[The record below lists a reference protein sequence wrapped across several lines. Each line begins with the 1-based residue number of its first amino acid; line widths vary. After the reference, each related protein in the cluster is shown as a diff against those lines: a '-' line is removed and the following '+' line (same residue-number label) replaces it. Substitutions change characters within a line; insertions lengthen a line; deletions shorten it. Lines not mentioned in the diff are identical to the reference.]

1 MGGAAVTDHAPGS
14 PEEAARDLEEETTSS
29 NGHGAR
35 HLQEARTE
43 LEEAQALGIDA
54 AGLEQLIDKLAV
66 DHDAPPQTLRNM
78 AAAVRTQLEQQQQL
92 ADETATL
99 LGEMDRQELG
109 LGLTLDYLLPAP
121 IAAALWAITRHL
133 PYDDPA
139 IALGFLAGQSGLAKL
154 GTRICGN
161 PLTRY
166 EVPLNLYA
174 CIVGAS
180 GSKKTP
186 LQRLLV
192 EAPSKPLR
200 VELAAEHK
208 RQVEAIREKNRGIK
222 PAEREQEPRPLRL
235 QIQDYTGEALA
246 AQLARQEEAGLG
258 LLVARDEIAGLLGT
272 LNAYRGG
279 RGGDEQQ
286 LLELYDG
293 DAFASL
299 RVAAGDRTYTS
310 CHLSIYGNTQ
320 PAVLAELAKGGD
332 PTGKWARFLF
342 APLPDRVAPLPT
354 TISAEEQE
362 EVAAAWNTLQ
372 TISRELYTLPR
383 RVYQLDAE
391 ALAAFSRF
399 EAACQHHQQ
408 QAALDPHRAIH
419 GKQAGKVLR
428 VAGLLQLLRIAAGE
442 EVDAAPIG
450 LPVLQ
455 RAMAYVTH
463 LDGWALGLHS
473 QLAAVGEG
481 GVSQLM
487 RKIHRTAER
496 QRKPIGWRDLWKVLS
511 PNQRKAIDRDLVA
524 EGMKHLEELQLGE
537 VTSDGGQPRYRAM
550 AAMPP

>member
-1 MGGAAVTDHAPGS
+1 MTALA
-14 PEEAARDLEEETTSS
+14 
-29 NGHGAR
+29 
-35 HLQEARTE
+35 LQDARTS
-43 LEEAQALGIDA
+43 LEQALASGIDA
-54 AGLEQLIDKLAV
+54 ASLEQQIEALSAKYDTSQ
-66 DHDAPPQTLRNM
+66 QTLRNM
-78 AAAVRTQLEQQQQL
+78 AAAIRDQLEQQQQL

-99 LGEMDRQELG
+99 LGEMDRHALG
-109 LGLTLDYLLPAP
+109 LWLTLDYLLPAS
-121 IAAALWAITRHL
+121 IAAALRAITRHL

-139 IALGFLAGQSGLAKL
+139 IALAFLAGQSGLAKL

-161 PLTRY
+161 PLTGY

-180 GSKKTP
+180 GSKKSP

-299 RVAAGDRTYTS
+299 RVTAGDRTYS
-310 CHLSIYGNTQ
+310 RCHLSIYGNTQ
-320 PAVLAELAKGGD
+320 PAVLADLAKGGD

-354 TISAEEQE
+354 TISPEERE

-372 TISRELYTLPR
+372 TISRHFYTLPC

-391 ALAAFSRF
+391 ALAAFSQF
-399 EAACQHHQQ
+399 EAACQRHQLD
-408 QAALDPHRAIH
+408 ATLDPHRAIH

-428 VAGLLQLLRIAAGE
+428 VAGLLQLQRIVAGE
-442 EVDAAPIG
+442 EADAAPIG

-481 GVSQLM
+481 GVSELM
-487 RKIHRTAER
+487 RKVHRTAER
-496 QRKPIGWRDLWKVLS
+496 QRKPIGWRDVRHALS
-511 PNQRKAIDRDLVA
+511 KKERMAVDRDLVA
-524 EGMKHLEELQLGE
+524 AAMKHLEELQVGE
-537 VTSDGGQPRYRAM
+537 VTSDGGQPRYRATG
-550 AAMPP
+550 AIPP